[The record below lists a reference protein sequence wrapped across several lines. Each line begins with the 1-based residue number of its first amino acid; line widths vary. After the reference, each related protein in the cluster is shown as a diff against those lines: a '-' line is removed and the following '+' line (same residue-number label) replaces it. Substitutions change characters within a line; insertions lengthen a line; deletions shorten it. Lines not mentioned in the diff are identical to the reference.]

1 MNKYFF
7 SFLLVFALT
16 GCAGMSDYVKNV
28 ISDPRNEKLVYKT
41 DEDYSSGQIDLVIPP
56 NLNQP
61 NTASSLSLPEVI
73 DNDSNKLFT
82 IDTKLDG
89 IKLFKQ
95 GQDMF
100 LSVQTEDKI
109 LLWERI
115 KSFWYEEGF
124 QILSEDL
131 TISSMRTNYLENLS
145 EVQLGTIQR
154 YVGRYVPLLV
164 SPETRDSYKT
174 RIVKKENGFDILI
187 SHYGKEFMS
196 DGDTEFRWQNR
207 PRDKEFQNEMI
218 SRMYIYL
225 GGNEAKNS
233 GYIVAKR
240 SGIRNIVSIYTDEK
254 GLQTLFVPDIYERV
268 YPKIISSLDIL
279 GINILSEDASE
290 GLIQVSL
297 GDSVNNTSA
306 QVSKELDKLRS
317 LRDRSIITESEYLEK
332 SKIIIRKNTKNES
345 PGFFDRFFGKDNT
358 ETFSLRLT
366 QGGENRDSTLI
377 TIEDGVFNQMQSLA
391 SDEVLRGLYVKLR

>member
-7 SFLLVFALT
+7 SFLLVLTLT

-41 DEDYSSGQIDLVIPP
+41 DEDYSSGQIDLIIPP
-56 NLNQP
+56 NLSQP
-61 NTASSLSLPEVI
+61 NTTSSLSLPEVI
-73 DNDSNKLFT
+73 DNESSKLFT
-82 IDTKLDG
+82 IDTKLEG

-109 LLWERI
+109 LLWEKI
-115 KSFWYEEGF
+115 KSFWLEEGF

-145 EVQLGTIQR
+145 EVQLGVIQR

-174 RIVKKENGFDILI
+174 RIVKKENGFDVLI

-225 GGNEAKNS
+225 GGEEAKNS
-233 GYIVAKR
+233 GYIVAR
-240 SGIRNIVSIYTDEK
+240 TTGIRKTVSIYTDEK

-268 YPKIISSLDIL
+268 FPSVVSSLDIL
-279 GINILSEDASE
+279 GVKIIEKDQTS
-290 GLIQVSL
+290 GLIKVSL
-297 GDSVNNTSA
+297 DDKEKEAKGFLSSLFGSDS
-306 QVSKELDKLRS
+306 
-317 LRDRSIITESEYLEK
+317 SEVMNIK
-332 SKIIIRKNTKNES
+332 V
-345 PGFFDRFFGKDNT
+345 DA
-358 ETFSLRLT
+358 
-366 QGGENRDSTLI
+366 GGETGESTLI
-377 TIEDGVFNQMQSLA
+377 TIEDDVFNQIQNLA

>member
-7 SFLLVFALT
+7 SFLLVLTLT

-41 DEDYSSGQIDLVIPP
+41 DEDYSSGQIDLIIPP
-56 NLNQP
+56 NLSQP
-61 NTASSLSLPEVI
+61 NTTSSLSLPEVI
-73 DNDSNKLFT
+73 DNESSKLFT
-82 IDTKLDG
+82 IDTKLEG

-109 LLWERI
+109 LLWEKI
-115 KSFWYEEGF
+115 KSFWLEEGF

-145 EVQLGTIQR
+145 EVQLGVIQR

-174 RIVKKENGFDILI
+174 RIVKKENGFDVLI

-225 GGNEAKNS
+225 GGEEAKNS
-233 GYIVAKR
+233 GYIVAR
-240 SGIRNIVSIYTDEK
+240 TTGIRKTVSIYTDEK

-268 YPKIISSLDIL
+268 YPSVVSSLDIL
-279 GINILSEDASE
+279 GVKIIEKDQSS
-290 GLIQVSL
+290 GLIKVSL
-297 GDSVNNTSA
+297 DDKEKESKGFLSNLFGSDS
-306 QVSKELDKLRS
+306 
-317 LRDRSIITESEYLEK
+317 SEVMNIK
-332 SKIIIRKNTKNES
+332 V
-345 PGFFDRFFGKDNT
+345 DA
-358 ETFSLRLT
+358 
-366 QGGENRDSTLI
+366 GGETGESTLI
-377 TIEDGVFNQMQSLA
+377 TIEDDIFNQIQSLA

>member
-1 MNKYFF
+1 
-7 SFLLVFALT
+7 
-16 GCAGMSDYVKNV
+16 MSDYVKNV

-41 DEDYSSGQIDLVIPP
+41 DEDYSSGQIDLIIPP

-61 NTASSLSLPEVI
+61 KTVGALSLPEVI

-82 IDTKLDG
+82 IDTKLEG

-100 LSVQTEDKI
+100 ISVQTEDKI

-115 KSFWYEEGF
+115 KSFWLEEGF
-124 QILSEDL
+124 QILKEDL

-174 RIVKKENGFDILI
+174 RIVKKENGFDVLI

-225 GGNEAKNS
+225 GGDEAKNA
-233 GYIVAKR
+233 GYIVAKTT
-240 SGIRNIVSIYTDEK
+240 GIRKTVSIYTDEK
-254 GLQTLFVPDIYERV
+254 GLQTLYVPDIYERV
-268 YPKIISSLDIL
+268 YPSVVSSLDIL
-279 GINILSEDASE
+279 GVNIIEKDQSS
-290 GLIQVSL
+290 GLIKISL
-297 GDSVNNTSA
+297 DDKEKEAKGFISSLFSSDSSEIMNIKVN
-306 QVSKELDKLRS
+306 
-317 LRDRSIITESEYLEK
+317 I
-332 SKIIIRKNTKNES
+332 
-345 PGFFDRFFGKDNT
+345 
-358 ETFSLRLT
+358 
-366 QGGENRDSTLI
+366 GGETGESTLI
-377 TIEDGVFNQMQSLA
+377 TIEDDVFNQIQNLA
-391 SDEVLRGLYVKLR
+391 SDEVIRGLYVKLR

>member
-7 SFLLVFALT
+7 SFLLVLTLT

-56 NLNQP
+56 NLTQP
-61 NTASSLSLPEVI
+61 NTIDALSLPEVI
-73 DNDSNKLFT
+73 DNDSSKLFT
-82 IDTKLDG
+82 IDTKLEG

-109 LLWERI
+109 LLWDKI
-115 KSFWYEEGF
+115 KSFWLEEGF

-145 EVQLGTIQR
+145 EVQLGVIQR

-174 RIVKKENGFDILI
+174 RIVKKENGFDVVI

-196 DGDTEFRWQNR
+196 DGDTEFKWQNR

-225 GGNEAKNS
+225 GGDEAKNS
-233 GYIVAKR
+233 GYIVAR
-240 SGIRNIVSIYTDEK
+240 TTGIRKTVSIYTDEK

-268 YPKIISSLDIL
+268 FPSVVSSLDIL
-279 GINILSEDASE
+279 GVKIIEKDQTS
-290 GLIQVSL
+290 GLIKVSL
-297 GDSVNNTSA
+297 DDKEKEAKGFLSSLFGSDS
-306 QVSKELDKLRS
+306 
-317 LRDRSIITESEYLEK
+317 SEVMNIK
-332 SKIIIRKNTKNES
+332 V
-345 PGFFDRFFGKDNT
+345 DA
-358 ETFSLRLT
+358 
-366 QGGENRDSTLI
+366 GGETGESTLI
-377 TIEDGVFNQMQSLA
+377 TIEDDIFNQIQSLA

>member
-1 MNKYFF
+1 
-7 SFLLVFALT
+7 
-16 GCAGMSDYVKNV
+16 
-28 ISDPRNEKLVYKT
+28 
-41 DEDYSSGQIDLVIPP
+41 
-56 NLNQP
+56 
-61 NTASSLSLPEVI
+61 LPEVI
-73 DNDSNKLFT
+73 DNESSKLFT
-82 IDTKLDG
+82 IDTKLEG

-109 LLWERI
+109 LLWEKI
-115 KSFWYEEGF
+115 KSFWLEEGF

-145 EVQLGTIQR
+145 EVQLGVIQR

-174 RIVKKENGFDILI
+174 RIVKKENGFDVLI

-225 GGNEAKNS
+225 GGEEAKNS
-233 GYIVAKR
+233 GYIVAR
-240 SGIRNIVSIYTDEK
+240 TTGIRKTVSIYTDEK

-268 YPKIISSLDIL
+268 YPSVVSSLDIL
-279 GINILSEDASE
+279 GVKIIEKDQSS
-290 GLIQVSL
+290 GLIKVSL
-297 GDSVNNTSA
+297 DDKEKESKGFLSNLFGSDS
-306 QVSKELDKLRS
+306 
-317 LRDRSIITESEYLEK
+317 SEVMNIK
-332 SKIIIRKNTKNES
+332 V
-345 PGFFDRFFGKDNT
+345 DA
-358 ETFSLRLT
+358 
-366 QGGENRDSTLI
+366 GGETGESTLI
-377 TIEDGVFNQMQSLA
+377 TIEDDVFNQIQNLA

>member
-1 MNKYFF
+1 MNKYFL
-7 SFLLVFALT
+7 SFILVFALT
-16 GCAGMSDYVKNV
+16 GCSGISDYAKNI

-41 DEDYSSGQIDLVIPP
+41 NEDYSSGQIDLVIPP

-61 NTASSLSLPEVI
+61 KTTSALSLPEVI

-82 IDTKLDG
+82 IDTNLEG
-89 IKLFKQ
+89 IKLFNL

-100 LSVQTEDKI
+100 LSVQTEDKL

-115 KSFWYEEGF
+115 KSFWLDEGF

-174 RIVKKENGFDILI
+174 RIVKKENGFDVLI

-225 GGNEAKNS
+225 GGDEAKNS
-233 GYIVAKR
+233 GYIVAKT
-240 SGIRNIVSIYTDEK
+240 SGIRNAASIYTDEQ
-254 GLQTLFVPDIYERV
+254 GLQTLFIPDIYERV
-268 YPKIISSLDIL
+268 YPKIISSLNIL
-279 GINILSEDASE
+279 GVNIISENSSD

-297 GDSVNNTSA
+297 GNSVTDISPQSSEEIN
-306 QVSKELDKLRS
+306 KLRS
-317 LRDRSIITESEYLEK
+317 LRDQSIITESEYLEK
-332 SKIIIRKNTKNES
+332 SKIIIKKNTKNE
-345 PGFFDRFFGKDNT
+345 GRGLFDRFFGRDNT
-358 ETFSLRLT
+358 EMFSLRLT
-366 QGGENRDSTLI
+366 QGGENRESTLI
-377 TIEDGVFNQMQSLA
+377 TIEDNVFNQIQSLA

>member
-7 SFLLVFALT
+7 SFLLVLTLT

-41 DEDYSSGQIDLVIPP
+41 DEDYSSGQIDLIIPP
-56 NLNQP
+56 NLSQP
-61 NTASSLSLPEVI
+61 NTTSSLSLPEVI

-82 IDTKLDG
+82 IDTELEG

-115 KSFWYEEGF
+115 KSFWLEEGF

-145 EVQLGTIQR
+145 EVQLGIIQR

-174 RIVKKENGFDILI
+174 RIVKKENGFDVLI

-225 GGNEAKNS
+225 GGDEAKNS
-233 GYIVAKR
+233 GYIVAR
-240 SGIRNIVSIYTDEK
+240 TTGIRKTVSIYTDEK

-268 YPKIISSLDIL
+268 FPSVVSSLDIL
-279 GINILSEDASE
+279 GVKIIEKDQTS
-290 GLIQVSL
+290 GLIKVSL
-297 GDSVNNTSA
+297 DDKEKEAKGFLSSLFGSDS
-306 QVSKELDKLRS
+306 
-317 LRDRSIITESEYLEK
+317 SEVMNIK
-332 SKIIIRKNTKNES
+332 V
-345 PGFFDRFFGKDNT
+345 DA
-358 ETFSLRLT
+358 
-366 QGGENRDSTLI
+366 GGETGESTLI
-377 TIEDGVFNQMQSLA
+377 TIEDDVFNQIQSLA

>member
-7 SFLLVFALT
+7 SFLLVLTLT

-41 DEDYSSGQIDLVIPP
+41 DEDYSSGQIDLIIPP
-56 NLNQP
+56 NLSQP
-61 NTASSLSLPEVI
+61 NTIDALSLPEVI
-73 DNDSNKLFT
+73 DNDSSKLFT
-82 IDTKLDG
+82 IDTKLEG

-115 KSFWYEEGF
+115 KSFWLEEGF

-145 EVQLGTIQR
+145 EVQLGIIQR

-174 RIVKKENGFDILI
+174 RIVKKENGFDVVI

-196 DGDTEFRWQNR
+196 DGDTEFKWQNR

-225 GGNEAKNS
+225 GGDEAKNS
-233 GYIVAKR
+233 GYIVAR
-240 SGIRNIVSIYTDEK
+240 TTGIRKTVSIYTDDK

-268 YPKIISSLDIL
+268 YPSVVSSLDIL
-279 GINILSEDASE
+279 GVKIIEKDQSS
-290 GLIQVSL
+290 GLIKVSL
-297 GDSVNNTSA
+297 DDKEKEAKGFLSSLFGSDS
-306 QVSKELDKLRS
+306 
-317 LRDRSIITESEYLEK
+317 SEVMNIK
-332 SKIIIRKNTKNES
+332 V
-345 PGFFDRFFGKDNT
+345 DA
-358 ETFSLRLT
+358 
-366 QGGENRDSTLI
+366 GGETGESTLI
-377 TIEDGVFNQMQSLA
+377 TIEDDVFNQIQSLA

>member
-7 SFLLVFALT
+7 SFLLVLTLT

-41 DEDYSSGQIDLVIPP
+41 DEDYSSGQIDLIIPP
-56 NLNQP
+56 NLSQP
-61 NTASSLSLPEVI
+61 NTIDALSLPEVI
-73 DNDSNKLFT
+73 DNDSSKLFT
-82 IDTKLDG
+82 IDTKLEG

-115 KSFWYEEGF
+115 KSFWLEEGF

-145 EVQLGTIQR
+145 EVQLGIIQR

-174 RIVKKENGFDILI
+174 RIVKKENGFDVVI

-196 DGDTEFRWQNR
+196 DGDTEFKWQNR

-225 GGNEAKNS
+225 GGDEAKNS
-233 GYIVAKR
+233 GYIVAR
-240 SGIRNIVSIYTDEK
+240 TTGIRKTVSIYTDEK

-268 YPKIISSLDIL
+268 FPSVVSSLDIL
-279 GINILSEDASE
+279 GVKIIEKDQTS
-290 GLIQVSL
+290 GLIKVSL
-297 GDSVNNTSA
+297 DDKEKEAKGFLSSLFGSDS
-306 QVSKELDKLRS
+306 
-317 LRDRSIITESEYLEK
+317 SEVMNIK
-332 SKIIIRKNTKNES
+332 V
-345 PGFFDRFFGKDNT
+345 DA
-358 ETFSLRLT
+358 
-366 QGGENRDSTLI
+366 GGETGESTLI
-377 TIEDGVFNQMQSLA
+377 TIEDDVFNQIQSLA

>member
-7 SFLLVFALT
+7 SFLLVLTLT

-41 DEDYSSGQIDLVIPP
+41 DEDYSSGQIDLIIPP
-56 NLNQP
+56 NLSQP
-61 NTASSLSLPEVI
+61 NTIDALSLPEVI
-73 DNDSNKLFT
+73 DNDSSKLFT
-82 IDTKLDG
+82 IDTKLEG

-115 KSFWYEEGF
+115 KSFWLEEGF

-145 EVQLGTIQR
+145 EVQLGVIQR

-174 RIVKKENGFDILI
+174 RIVKKENGFDVVI

-196 DGDTEFRWQNR
+196 DGDTEFKWQNR

-225 GGNEAKNS
+225 GGDEAKNS
-233 GYIVAKR
+233 GYIVAR
-240 SGIRNIVSIYTDEK
+240 TTGIRKTVSIYTDEK

-268 YPKIISSLDIL
+268 FPSVVSSLDIL
-279 GINILSEDASE
+279 GVKIIEKDQTS
-290 GLIQVSL
+290 GLIKVSL
-297 GDSVNNTSA
+297 DDKEKEAKGFLSSLFGSDS
-306 QVSKELDKLRS
+306 
-317 LRDRSIITESEYLEK
+317 SEVMNIK
-332 SKIIIRKNTKNES
+332 V
-345 PGFFDRFFGKDNT
+345 DA
-358 ETFSLRLT
+358 
-366 QGGENRDSTLI
+366 GGETGESTLI
-377 TIEDGVFNQMQSLA
+377 TIEDDVFNQIQSLA

>member
-7 SFLLVFALT
+7 SFLLVLTLT

-41 DEDYSSGQIDLVIPP
+41 DEDYSSGQIDLIIPP
-56 NLNQP
+56 NLSQP
-61 NTASSLSLPEVI
+61 NTTSSLSLPEVI
-73 DNDSNKLFT
+73 DNDSSKLFT
-82 IDTKLDG
+82 IDTKLEG

-115 KSFWYEEGF
+115 KSFWLEEGF

-145 EVQLGTIQR
+145 EVQLGIIQR

-174 RIVKKENGFDILI
+174 RIVKKENGFDVLI

-225 GGNEAKNS
+225 GGEEAKNS
-233 GYIVAKR
+233 GYIVAR
-240 SGIRNIVSIYTDEK
+240 TTGIRKTVSIYTDEK

-268 YPKIISSLDIL
+268 FPSVVSSLDIL
-279 GINILSEDASE
+279 GVKIIEKDQTS
-290 GLIQVSL
+290 GLIKVSL
-297 GDSVNNTSA
+297 DDKEKEAKGFLSSLFGSDS
-306 QVSKELDKLRS
+306 
-317 LRDRSIITESEYLEK
+317 SEVMNIK
-332 SKIIIRKNTKNES
+332 V
-345 PGFFDRFFGKDNT
+345 DA
-358 ETFSLRLT
+358 
-366 QGGENRDSTLI
+366 GGETGESTLI
-377 TIEDGVFNQMQSLA
+377 TIEDDIFNQIQSLA

>member
-7 SFLLVFALT
+7 SILLVFALT
-16 GCAGMSDYVKNV
+16 GCASMPNYVKN
-28 ISDPRNEKLVYKT
+28 ILSDPRNEELVYKT
-41 DEDYSSGQIDLVIPP
+41 DKDYSSNQIDLLIPP

-61 NTASSLSLPEVI
+61 SSIRALSLPEVVE
-73 DNDSNKLFT
+73 NDSTKLFT
-82 IDTKLDG
+82 IDTKLEG
-89 IKLFKQ
+89 IKLYKQ

-100 LSVQTEDKI
+100 LSVRSEDKI
-109 LLWERI
+109 LLWNRI
-115 KSFWYEEGF
+115 KSFWLEEGF

-145 EVQLGTIQR
+145 EAQLGIIQR

-174 RIVKKENGFDILI
+174 RIVKKENGFDIVI

-225 GGNEAKNS
+225 GGDEAKNS
-233 GYIVAKR
+233 GYIVAKTT
-240 SGIRNIVSIYTDEK
+240 GIRKMVSIYTDEK
-254 GLQTLFVPDIYERV
+254 GLQTLYIPDIYERV
-268 YPKIISSLDIL
+268 YPSVVSSLDIL
-279 GINILSEDASE
+279 GVKILDKDQSS
-290 GLIQVSL
+290 GLIKISL
-297 GDSVNNTSA
+297 DDREQEPKGFISGLFSSDSPEVMNIKVDT
-306 QVSKELDKLRS
+306 
-317 LRDRSIITESEYLEK
+317 
-332 SKIIIRKNTKNES
+332 
-345 PGFFDRFFGKDNT
+345 
-358 ETFSLRLT
+358 
-366 QGGENRDSTLI
+366 GGEKGESTLI
-377 TIEDGVFNQMQSLA
+377 TIEDNFFNQIQSLA

>member
-7 SFLLVFALT
+7 SFLLVLTLT

-41 DEDYSSGQIDLVIPP
+41 DEDYSSGQIDLIIPP
-56 NLNQP
+56 NLSQP
-61 NTASSLSLPEVI
+61 NITSSLSLPEVI

-82 IDTKLDG
+82 IDTKLEG

-109 LLWERI
+109 FLWERI
-115 KSFWYEEGF
+115 KSFWLEEGF

-145 EVQLGTIQR
+145 EVQLGIIQR

-196 DGDTEFRWQNR
+196 DGDTEFKWQNR

-225 GGNEAKNS
+225 GGDEAKNS
-233 GYIVAKR
+233 GYIVAR
-240 SGIRNIVSIYTDEK
+240 TTGIRKTVSIYTDEK

-268 YPKIISSLDIL
+268 FPSVVSSLDIL
-279 GINILSEDASE
+279 GVKIIEKDQTS
-290 GLIQVSL
+290 GLIKVSL
-297 GDSVNNTSA
+297 DDKEKEAKGFLSSLFGSDS
-306 QVSKELDKLRS
+306 
-317 LRDRSIITESEYLEK
+317 SEVMNIK
-332 SKIIIRKNTKNES
+332 V
-345 PGFFDRFFGKDNT
+345 DA
-358 ETFSLRLT
+358 
-366 QGGENRDSTLI
+366 GGETGESTLI
-377 TIEDGVFNQMQSLA
+377 TIEDDVFNQIQSLA

>member
-1 MNKYFF
+1 MNKYSI

-16 GCAGMSDYVKNV
+16 GCAGMSDYVKNLV
-28 ISDPRNEKLVYKT
+28 SDPRNEKLVYKS

-61 NTASSLSLPEVI
+61 NTVSALSLPEVI

-82 IDTKLDG
+82 IDTKLEN

-115 KSFWYEEGF
+115 KLFWLEEGF

-145 EVQLGTIQR
+145 EVQLGVIQR

-174 RIVKKENGFDILI
+174 RIVKKENGFDVLI

-225 GGNEAKNS
+225 GGDEAKNS
-233 GYIVAKR
+233 GYIVAKTT
-240 SGIRNIVSIYTDEK
+240 GIRKTVSIHTDDNS
-254 GLQTLFVPDIYERV
+254 LQTLFVPDIYERV
-268 YPKIISSLDIL
+268 YPSVVSSLDIL
-279 GINILSEDASE
+279 GVKIIEKDQSS
-290 GLIQVSL
+290 GLIKISL
-297 GDSVNNTSA
+297 DDREKEARGFLSGLFNSDSSEVMNIKVNT
-306 QVSKELDKLRS
+306 
-317 LRDRSIITESEYLEK
+317 
-332 SKIIIRKNTKNES
+332 
-345 PGFFDRFFGKDNT
+345 
-358 ETFSLRLT
+358 
-366 QGGENRDSTLI
+366 GGETGESTLI
-377 TIEDGVFNQMQSLA
+377 TIEDSDFNQMQSLA
-391 SDEVLRGLYVKLR
+391 TDEVLRGLYVKLR